1 MPPPYGGF
9 LPSGMRRSILI
20 LVLLILP
27 FQFSWAAAARY
38 CLHEQVSASWHLGH
52 HEHRHQQA
60 DARPDATD
68 VEKKLVLDTD
78 CGVCH
83 IVSLPF
89 VYAEPLEV
97 PGAARAE
104 LVGHVPPADFT
115 SLNARAPDRPQW
127 LRLA

>member
-1 MPPPYGGF
+1 
-9 LPSGMRRSILI
+9 MRRFVLI

-38 CLHEQVSASWHLGH
+38 CQHETASASWHLGH
-52 HEHRHQQA
+52 HEHRHQ
-60 DARPDATD
+60 DSSTD
-68 VEKKLVLDTD
+68 LEKKPVIDTD

-89 VYAEPLEV
+89 VYAASLEIASAQRV
-97 PGAARAE
+97 QHHDSR
-104 LVGHVPPADFT
+104 HRSDFT
-115 SLNARAPDRPQW
+115 SLNPRAPDRPQW